1 MHDEGV
7 PMITMLCTSAHTYTT
22 GPLQSTGRFEF
33 RVLNYNRALRSRAL
47 PRGTYI
53 FGDVDRLGF
62 WELELA
68 ARLYRVLAGAGLRV
82 LNDPARVLQRF
93 ALLARLHHDGFN
105 RFAVWRVEE
114 PARPDRFPVFLRT
127 QSAHRGVLSDL
138 LHDAA
143 EVEAAIAQALARGL
157 PMRELM
163 LVEYCAQP
171 VGENLF
177 RKLATTR
184 VGDAMISTLCVHE
197 SKWAA
202 KYGELGVATEALYR
216 DEYDIVAQNRHGES
230 LRPAFDAAGIEYGRA
245 DFALVDGREQIY
257 EINTN
262 PMQGR
267 IREHPVALRLQTDAL
282 FHERLLDA
290 TEAID
295 SPSVGARVRIDDEIL
310 AAQRE
315 RDRWMTRPRWQP

>member
-1 MHDEGV
+1 
-7 PMITMLCTSAHTYTT
+7 MITLLCTSAHAYTAA
-22 GPLQSTGRFEF
+22 PLQASGRFDF
-33 RVLNYNRALRSRAL
+33 RVLTYNRALRSRSL
-47 PRGTYI
+47 PRGTYL

-68 ARLYRVLAGAGLRV
+68 ARLHRVLAGAGLRV

-105 RFAVWRVEE
+105 RFSVWRVEE

-143 EVEAAIAQALARGL
+143 EVEAAITQALNRGL
-157 PMRELM
+157 PIRELM

-177 RKLATTR
+177 RKLATLR

-197 SKWAA
+197 SKWTA
-202 KYGELGVATEALYR
+202 KYGEQGVATGALYQ
-216 DEYDIVAQNRHGES
+216 DEYDIVDQNRHGES

-245 DFALVDGREQIY
+245 DFALVDGREQVY

-262 PMQGR
+262 PMHGR
-267 IREHPVALRLQTDAL
+267 MTEHPVALRLQTDAL
-282 FHERLLDA
+282 FHERLLGA

-295 SPSVGARVRIDDEIL
+295 SPSVGARVRVDDEIL
-310 AAQRE
+310 SAQRE
-315 RDRWMTRPRWQP
+315 RDRWMTRARWLP